1 MEKDM
6 FAQKANEFIEAIEFG
21 AFHIISL
28 SKDEELYHY
37 TSLTALQNIL
47 ETGIFQATEYHYL
60 NDMDE
65 FSFVDK
71 LLIKTLRKIFGKD
84 DKSKQLISAVKEY
97 MKTIRNESEELE
109 ESYYVMSFSVAK
121 DNLILWTEFANYGC
135 NIGVNPY
142 LLQKEDNPRIVY
154 SGFVAYS
161 IGEQRELICNS
172 IVNVFEHLCDKE
184 NLEIS
189 QLISCLEEFNEH
201 EIEVTAYL
209 IARLTAYYGSA
220 MKDELYT
227 AEMEYR
233 LVFSGKNQKV
243 KYRQK
248 GNMLIPYIEIP
259 LAIDNNFPAL
269 SSVTLAPLGKGK
281 MQKKSMEQFL
291 SNLGLED
298 KIVFESR
305 LKLRY

>member
-1 MEKDM
+1 MEKNVYV
-6 FAQKANEFIEAIEFG
+6 QKANEFIEAIEFG
-21 AFHIISL
+21 TFHIISL
-28 SKDEELYHY
+28 SEDEELYHY

-71 LLIKTLRKIFGKD
+71 LLIQVLEQIFGRNT
-84 DKSKQLISAVKEY
+84 KSVQLVSAVKEY
-97 MKTIRNESEELE
+97 METIRRKSENLE
-109 ESYYVMSFSVAK
+109 ESYYVMSFSAAK
-121 DNLILWTEFANYGC
+121 DNLTLWTEFANYGC
-135 NIGVNPY
+135 NIGVKPF

-161 IGEQRELICNS
+161 KEEQRQLICNS
-172 IVNVFEHLCDKE
+172 IINVFEHMCDE
-184 NLEIS
+184 VNLEIT
-189 QLISCLEEFNEH
+189 QLMSCLDEFNEH
-201 EIEVTAYL
+201 QIEVTAYL

-227 AEMEYR
+227 AEREYR
-233 LVFSGKNQKV
+233 LVFSGKNQTV

-259 LAIDNNFPAL
+259 LAIDIN
-269 SSVTLAPLGKGK
+269 
-281 MQKKSMEQFL
+281 
-291 SNLGLED
+291 
-298 KIVFESR
+298 
-305 LKLRY
+305 